1 MYGFLKYKKFKILIL
16 NQICKSLAMH
26 DYTIINKVR
35 FLKDDE
41 TIHSLPHLPRE
52 VAYTNLKWDEN
63 YTYYDSIR

>member
-1 MYGFLKYKKFKILIL
+1 
-16 NQICKSLAMH
+16 MH